1 MDKTAH
7 RTGPSN
13 WFSRLKS
20 LFTGSNDDAESVL
33 RTLSQKLEAKD
44 PYTLGHADRVSQYAV
59 DLGKV
64 LGVNGTDLK
73 TLRKGG
79 LLHDIGKI
87 AIPDAILLKPGKYTE
102 EEFAVMKQHPTLGC
116 DICQKLGSIQDALP
130 MIRHHHEKLNGTG
143 YPDGIKGDAVPQLV
157 RVVTIV
163 DIYDALR
170 SRRSYKDPFSLD
182 RSFEIMWE
190 EVGKGWWD
198 KNILAA
204 WEKFIRSN
212 HSNHYPAN

>member
-1 MDKTAH
+1 MDQT
-7 RTGPSN
+7 TPSANPLN
-13 WFSRLKS
+13 WLSRLKS
-20 LFTGSNDDAESVL
+20 FFMGSRDDAESVL
-33 RTLSQKLEAKD
+33 RTLSRKLEAKD

-64 LGVNGTDLK
+64 LGVGGADLE

-87 AIPDAILLKPGKYTE
+87 AIPDAILLKPGKYTD
-102 EEFAVMKQHPTLGC
+102 EEFAVMKRHPNLGC
-116 DICQKLGSIQDALP
+116 EICENLRSIEDAVP
-130 MIRHHHEKLNGTG
+130 MIRHHHEKLNGAG

-170 SRRSYKDPFSLD
+170 SRRSYKEPFSLD
-182 RSFEIMWE
+182 KSFEIMWD
-190 EVGKGWWD
+190 EVSKGWWD
-198 KNILAA
+198 KDVLAA
-204 WEKFIRSN
+204 WEKFVRST
-212 HSNHYPAN
+212 HANHYPAA